1 MVDEGCKQEGSPV
14 SGVHA
19 SPVECPAALLE
30 EICEATLA
38 ESAQQPH
45 VAVEFNAPLFGKN
58 LDINYRVP
66 FRHKRV
72 EVCGVLFGNREE
84 TRVQIRDFRRLVLE
98 DDFEQSAALA
108 ERERL
113 ALAALI
119 AGTRADPELPG
130 IEPVGWLR
138 ADPKNH
144 LTLSKRDLDIFQY
157 FFNEPWQLALML
169 RPVRSGPARARF
181 ILRKADGSICPA
193 SGIRDVIVSP
203 AAESP
208 VVRVEREAPPR
219 GVEAAVPAV
228 AAEMWRPPRRGM
240 PAVTLSSFSWILG
253 EVLAP
258 GSSWIKSSPQRSFD
272 NARKPTPAGREYGPK
287 KTTP

>member
-1 MVDEGCKQEGSPV
+1 MANECCHQECSSVNCVRARG
-14 SGVHA
+14 
-19 SPVECPAALLE
+19 VECPAAPLG

-45 VAVEFNAPLFGKN
+45 VAVEFNASLFGKN

-98 DDFEQSAALA
+98 DDFEQSAALS

-138 ADPKNH
+138 A
-144 LTLSKRDLDIFQY
+144 
-157 FFNEPWQLALML
+157 
-169 RPVRSGPARARF
+169 
-181 ILRKADGSICPA
+181 
-193 SGIRDVIVSP
+193 
-203 AAESP
+203 
-208 VVRVEREAPPR
+208 
-219 GVEAAVPAV
+219 
-228 AAEMWRPPRRGM
+228 
-240 PAVTLSSFSWILG
+240 
-253 EVLAP
+253 
-258 GSSWIKSSPQRSFD
+258 
-272 NARKPTPAGREYGPK
+272 
-287 KTTP
+287 